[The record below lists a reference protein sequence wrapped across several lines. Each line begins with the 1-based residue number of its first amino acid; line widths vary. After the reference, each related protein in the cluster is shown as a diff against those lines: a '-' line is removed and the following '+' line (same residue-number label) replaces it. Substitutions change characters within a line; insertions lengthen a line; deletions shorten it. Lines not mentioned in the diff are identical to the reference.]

1 MRPLSP
7 YAVALT
13 ALLGLLAPS
22 AVAQATEPAAVAT
35 QGVEPGTDSAATAL
49 LYAEPSFGFEI
60 ALPGDWTYDRTRF
73 VAPGDGL
80 GLCRGRSLSQRA
92 SLQIV
97 QYRTP
102 GVTPFARWMERFQA
116 DLLRV
121 PDTRA
126 VRSQRR
132 EVGGFPAIEIEIEV
146 ADAAMRF
153 RSIYLCIELE
163 PGSMLML
170 VHSGVLDAAAPDA
183 SAPQAPAA
191 APAASPTSPLD
202 AMLSGLRIRYSVERR
217 KALDAAMA
225 RGTQWRTKIAEAAAA
240 RRWPDAGAAYEIR
253 EKGRPAGYLTRRV
266 GIERR
271 SLDDPAAGGNVK
283 QGLRVQQREW
293 RFDEGGGAAE
303 VRADWF
309 ASLDH
314 RSELIEISTTPIP
327 AVGAPAQQ
335 VVTSIEQVIREEDLL
350 FASSRTS
357 IDLKF
362 PEPREPVRAGPTYLG
377 SAWAQTLPMFLPSEA
392 GDEVAFAVYDPP
404 TRAQLTH
411 VVRPLG
417 PQPITDA
424 GGRTGPAFSV
434 REAYADDATAA
445 KIVLDADGWPARID
459 AGATVLVRITEKEVE
474 QRYGRLRADAR
485 ARLAAIRPPLT
496 PAPPTRPNRGGR

>member
-1 MRPLSP
+1 MRPWLPLS
-7 YAVALT
+7 ATLA
-13 ALLGLLAPS
+13 ALLGLLAPAAFAQP
-22 AVAQATEPAAVAT
+22 AVAPANPEPAAQT
-35 QGVEPGTDSAATAL
+35 EPTEL

-60 ALPGDWTYDRTRF
+60 ALPGGWTYDRTRF

-102 GVTPFARWMERFQA
+102 GVTPFPRWMERFQA

-132 EVGGFPAIEIEIEV
+132 EIDGFPAIEVEIEV
-146 ADAAMRF
+146 ADSDMRF
-153 RSIYLCIELE
+153 RSIYLCIEFE
-163 PGSMLML
+163 PGTMLML
-170 VHSGVLDAAAPDA
+170 VYSGVLDAAAPAAD
-183 SAPQAPAA
+183 APQNPAA
-191 APAASPTSPLD
+191 TAAAAAGPLD
-202 AMLSGLRIRYSVERR
+202 PLLSGLRIRYSVERR

-225 RGTQWRTKIAEAAAA
+225 RGTQARTRIADAATG
-240 RRWPDAGAAYEIR
+240 RRWPEPGASYEIR
-253 EKGRPAGYLTRRV
+253 ENGRPAGYLTRRIAV
-266 GIERR
+266 ERR

-293 RFDEGGGAAE
+293 RFDENGGATE

-314 RSELIEISTTPIP
+314 RSELIEIATTPIP

-335 VVTSIEQVIREEDLL
+335 AVTSIEQVIREDDLL

-357 IDLKF
+357 IDVKF

-377 SAWAQTLPMFLPSEA
+377 SAWAQTLPMLLPADPAE
-392 GDEVAFAVYDPP
+392 EIAFAVYDPP
-404 TRAQLTH
+404 TRALLTH
-411 VVRPLG
+411 VIRPLG
-417 PQPITDA
+417 PQPIPDA
-424 GGRTGPAFSV
+424 AGRNAPAFAI
-434 REAYADDATAA
+434 REAYADDAGAA
-445 KIVLDADGWPARID
+445 RIFLAEDGWPARID
-459 AGATVLVRITEKEVE
+459 SGATALVRITEKEIE
-474 QRYGRLRADAR
+474 QRYGRLRDDAR
-485 ARLAAIRPPLT
+485 ARLAALRPS
-496 PAPPTRPNRGGR
+496 PAPTPPQPARPTRGGR